1 MKFVKSIEKITE
13 IEFYSFGYGKETIKK
28 EIIPILCVDLKSLA
42 TVVTWRDLFVASRDK
57 NFSIPLPGEKFG
69 ELTENFRDFKKGDLF
84 LIVEE
89 REEECSVKFLK
100 NNFELEIPTDL
111 LVIRNDRETKNYLQ
125 KEYKN
130 GLYIKHNKKNRSNIS
145 NCSIRRCDEHS
156 LTGMYVLFKHNCK
169 ETLNSTPS
177 TSNLSTPNPST
188 ETPSTLN
195 SNSSTQTPPT
205 QNSNP

>member
-1 MKFVKSIEKITE
+1 MFCQIS
-13 IEFYSFGYGKETIKK
+13 
-28 EIIPILCVDLKSLA
+28 
-42 TVVTWRDLFVASRDK
+42 
-57 NFSIPLPGEKFG
+57 
-69 ELTENFRDFKKGDLF
+69 
-84 LIVEE
+84 
-89 REEECSVKFLK
+89 K

-188 ETPSTLN
+188 EIPSTLNSNSSTETPSTQNSNPSTQTIPTEN